1 MSFPN
6 LNLNLKLNILF
17 NFWHNKNSADHR
29 VEGTNIVART
39 RRRFSHFENVSAVFL
54 MVILSGYSVTGVAA
68 ENAPMDEKL
77 NADQIVAKASLSA
90 YYGGEDGRTLA
101 RMRIVDA
108 NGRKQSRQFTILRKD
123 LVEGGEQKFL
133 VVFSRPSDVKGTTF
147 MVHKKPD
154 GEDDRW
160 LYLPA
165 LDLVKRI
172 SAGDKR
178 TSFVGTHYFYEDV
191 SGRSPNLDTHQI
203 LQETDS
209 EYILQHR
216 AIDSASVE
224 FASYKTWIDKVSFLP
239 LKIEYYDEKGN
250 AFRRIEALEVKQV
263 QDINTVTKAKV
274 SNLNDGS
281 YTLLEFRKINY
292 DLGLPDNLFSE
303 RSLRRPPVKWLKTK

>member
-1 MSFPN
+1 MNFLN
-6 LNLNLKLNILF
+6 LNLNFGHVKSDANRRG
-17 NFWHNKNSADHR
+17 D
-29 VEGTNIVART
+29 GTIAIEVT
-39 RRRFSHFENVSAVFL
+39 RRRFCRRASVPAVFL
-54 MVILSGYSVTGVAA
+54 MVILSSYSVKGAAA
-68 ENAPMDEKL
+68 EDAPMDDKL

-90 YYGGEDGRTLA
+90 YYGGDDGRTLA

-133 VVFSRPSDVKGTTF
+133 VVFSRPSDVKGTAF

-191 SGRSPNLDTHQI
+191 SGRSPKLDTHQI
-203 LQETDS
+203 LEETDS
-209 EYILQHR
+209 TYILQHR

-224 FASYKTWIDKVSFLP
+224 FESYKTWIDKVSFLP
-239 LKIEYYDEKGN
+239 LKIEYYDGRGN
-250 AFRRIEALEVKQV
+250 AFRRIEALEVKLIEEV
-263 QDINTVTKAKV
+263 NTVTKAKV
-274 SNLNDGS
+274 SNLSDGS
-281 YTLLEFRKINY
+281 FTLLEFRKINY
-292 DLGLPDNLFSE
+292 NLGFPDNLFSE
-303 RSLRRPPVKWLKTK
+303 RSLRTPPVNWLKTK